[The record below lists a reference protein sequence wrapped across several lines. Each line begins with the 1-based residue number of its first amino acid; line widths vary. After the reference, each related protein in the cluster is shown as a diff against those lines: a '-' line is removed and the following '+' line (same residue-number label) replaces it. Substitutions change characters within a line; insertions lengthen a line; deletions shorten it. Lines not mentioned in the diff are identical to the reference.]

1 MSDSISPALL
11 VFSTLFPNVRQPNAG
26 VFIRERMFRVAK
38 ELPVV
43 VVAPQA
49 WFPFQSVIRLFKP
62 HFRPTVPKYENQDG
76 IDVYHPRFL
85 SVPGVFKS
93 LDGFFLAVSS
103 YWLLRSLKQRQCFN
117 IIDAHFAYPD
127 GYAASLL
134 GRWLKLP
141 FTITL
146 RGTEARLIKLPAM
159 QQRMLQAMKQ
169 AARVYSVSASL
180 KQVVVDA
187 GINPDKV
194 MVVGNGVDTSRF
206 KPLDKLEARSQ
217 LDIPDD
223 ARVLITVGA
232 LCERKGFHRV
242 LEVLPE
248 IRQRFQNCH
257 YLIVGGA
264 TAEGDWEAK
273 LKQQVAE
280 LGLQDVVHFLG
291 SLSPDQLKLPLSAA
305 DVFVLSTRNEGWA
318 NVILEAMACGLP
330 VIASDVGGNA
340 EVVANDVLGTIVP
353 FDDSEALKNGL
364 LQALMPEWDAS
375 SIIAYARDNSWDQ
388 RVAVLTAEFTRLL
401 SVGRT

>member
-1 MSDSISPALL
+1 VSGSKSPTLL

-49 WFPFQSVIRLFKP
+49 WFPFQSVLRLLKP

-93 LDGFFLAVSS
+93 LDGFFLALSS
-103 YWLLRSLKQRQCFN
+103 YWLLHRLKNKRRFD

-134 GRWLKLP
+134 GGWLRLP

-146 RGTEARLIKLPAM
+146 RGTEVRLIKQPAM
-159 QQRMLQAMKQ
+159 RQRMLQAMSQ
-169 AARVYSVSASL
+169 AARVFSVSASL
-180 KQVVVDA
+180 KQVAVDA

-194 MVVGNGVDTSRF
+194 MVVGNGVDTVRF
-206 KPLDKLEARSQ
+206 NPISKLEAREK
-217 LDIPDD
+217 LGIPAD

-242 LEVLPE
+242 LDVLPE
-248 IRQRFQNCH
+248 IRQKFQNCH

-264 TAEGDWEAK
+264 TAEGDWDAK
-273 LKQQVAE
+273 LKQQVVE

-291 SLSPDQLKLPLSAA
+291 SLPPDQLALPLSAA

-340 EVVANDVLGTIVP
+340 EVVANETLGTIVP
-353 FDDSEALKNGL
+353 FDDAEALKKGL
-364 LQALMPEWDAS
+364 LQAFTQEWDRNA
-375 SIIAYARDNSWDQ
+375 IIAYARVNSWDQ
-388 RVAVLTAEFTRLL
+388 RVAVLTGEFSRLH
-401 SVGRT
+401 SVSQA